1 MFLGLYMKLK
11 CLLERVD
18 FVPMIK
24 TNATYWRSPETL
36 RKDSLLDVEEQ
47 IGYQLLAMYPSAFQ
61 VYNEPEKRR
70 KKAVE
75 SDMLSHTNFE
85 ASPA

>member
-1 MFLGLYMKLK
+1 MKLK
-11 CLLERVD
+11 CLLNNVD

-24 TNATYWRSPETL
+24 SSKSFWHCTETL
-36 RKDSLLDVEEQ
+36 RKDSILDVEEQ
-47 IGYQLLAMYPSAFQ
+47 IGYQLLAMYPTAFQ

-70 KKAVE
+70 KKTVE
-75 SDMLSHTNFE
+75 SDMLSHTNLE